1 MKHPLRWVAIGVG
14 TLVALFGVVLST
26 QMGTSPQ
33 YSGGPILDR
42 KAPAFD
48 LPLLDGGGKRVD
60 LAGLAGKSVIVNFW
74 NSWCIPCQQETPAL
88 NAFWAE
94 HAADPDVA
102 MVGIV
107 RDDTTGEV
115 RSYVKEHDLGYT
127 VALDPKGEAALA
139 YGTTG
144 QPETYAISPSGV
156 VTGKQLSRVSVD
168 DLEALLGSAQAG

>member
-26 QMGTSPQ
+26 QVGSSPQ
-33 YSGGPILDR
+33 YSGGPILNR
-42 KAPAFD
+42 KAPGFD
-48 LPLLDGGGKRVD
+48 LPVLDGDGKRVD
-60 LAGLAGKSVIVNFW
+60 LASLAGKSVIVNFW
-74 NSWCIPCQQETPAL
+74 NSWCIPCQEETPAL
-88 NAFWAE
+88 TAFWAR

-115 RSYVKEHDLGYT
+115 RSYVKEHGLGYT